1 MKLFFNLAAA
11 ALLVGGGAMLTNGAI
26 PRFNAI
32 NATYVSAPAPAP
44 LVVDEYS
51 QQPIWAQMIAM
62 EYCDNIQ
69 QLAMGKEQART
80 KAFASIVPLYGDDMR
95 ELADAVVMTSIDKA
109 AVSKCGRAVWS

>member
-80 KAFASIVPLYGDDMR
+80 KAFDAVVPLYGQDMR
-95 ELADAVVMTSIDKA
+95 EVNDGVAMASINKA
-109 AVSKCGRAVWS
+109 ANAKCGRAIWG